1 MGALEESKPVC
12 ELDDAGILGA
22 DPYHETYLDHP
33 EGVAVESDGTVYAGG
48 EDGQVYR
55 IDPEKNDVE
64 VLADTG
70 GFSLCVTL
78 DAPEQNLYVCDFKKH
93 AVFRVPLETDETNEQ
108 DVTTVISGTETEAPI
123 QPNYCV
129 FDSAGRLYLSDSGDR
144 TAPMEESGGSVMVI
158 EPDGSDRV
166 LTEEP
171 SAWTNGLVL
180 SRDESTL
187 YVAETGTEKVSALHL
202 DEEATVTDI
211 ELVTDAFGHVDGI
224 ALDAEENLYAASI
237 GDNAIYRRRDGET
250 EVVLHDPAGL
260 VMCNPTNV
268 AFGGRDMRT
277 LYIAN
282 LGLTHITTIEVDRPG
297 RFPTA
302 RL

>member
-1 MGALEESKPVC
+1 MGALEESEPVC

-22 DPYHETYLDHP
+22 DPYHHTYLDHP
-33 EGVAVESDGTVYAGG
+33 EGVAVGSDGTVYAGG

-55 IDPEKNDVE
+55 IAPENNDVE

-93 AVFRVPLETDETNEQ
+93 AVFRVPLETDETEDE
-108 DVTTVISGTETEAPI
+108 DVTTVISGSETEAPI

-129 FDSAGRLYLSDSGDR
+129 FDSEGRLYLSDSGDR
-144 TAPMEESGGSVMVI
+144 TAPMDQSGGSVMVI
-158 EPDGSDRV
+158 EPDGSERV

-171 SAWTNGLVL
+171 SAWTNGLAL

-250 EVVLHDPAGL
+250 EVVLYDPAGL

-268 AFGGRDMRT
+268 AFGGTDMRT

>member
-1 MGALEESKPVC
+1 MVSLHDVESVC
-12 ELDDAGILGA
+12 DLSDAGILGA
-22 DPYHETYLDHP
+22 DPYHKTYLDHP
-33 EGVAVESDGTVYAGG
+33 EGVAVGSDGIVYAGG

-55 IDPEKNDVE
+55 IDPTTNDVE

-78 DAPEQNLYVCDFKKH
+78 DAPEKNLYVCDFKKH
-93 AVFRVPLETDETNEQ
+93 AVFRVPLEADGTTDG
-108 DVTTVISGTETEAPI
+108 DVETVIAGTETEPPI

-129 FDSAGRLYLSDSGDR
+129 FDSEGRLYLSDSGDR
-144 TAPMEESGGSVMVI
+144 TAPMDQSGGCVIVI

-166 LTEEP
+166 LTDEP
-171 SAWTNGLVL
+171 SAWTNGLAL

-187 YVAETGTEKVSALHL
+187 YVAETGTEEVSAIHL
-202 DEEATVTDI
+202 DEDATVVDI
-211 ELVTDAFGHVDGI
+211 ELVADDFGHVDGI
-224 ALDAEENLYAASI
+224 ALDADENLYAASI
-237 GDNAIYRRRDGET
+237 GDNAIYRQRDGET

-260 VMCNPTNV
+260 TMCNPTNV
-268 AFGGRDMRT
+268 AFGGDDMRT

-282 LGLTHITTIEVDRPG
+282 LGLTHITTIEVDRSG
-297 RFPTA
+297 RFPTV